1 MTAPAPLSLD
11 GRVAV
16 VTGAARGIGRAIATL
31 FLEQGATVIA
41 GDVAPVAIDHPN
53 VVTCP
58 CDVRRERDMA
68 ALMARAIDGH
78 GRIDCLVN
86 NAAAPGAIDGVATL
100 APERFDE
107 TISTVLRS
115 VYLGMHFA
123 LPGLRRSAGG
133 SIVNVGST
141 SALVAAPVLQ
151 AYGAAKAA
159 VAMLTRNAALELAP
173 LGIRV
178 NCLCPGGIATAMY
191 GIAAGLDPEAAEAAR
206 DEIAANLAALQ
217 PLGRAGRPEEVASA
231 ALFLASEG
239 ASYVTGQVIAVDGG
253 MSVGR
258 AMPAGT
264 EPRDFFRR
272 VAGIS

>member
-1 MTAPAPLSLD
+1 MPLRRAAGGGYGGAD
-11 GRVAV
+11 GARDRRPWPDRLPGQQRR
-16 VTGAARGIGRAIATL
+16 GA
-31 FLEQGATVIA
+31 
-41 GDVAPVAIDHPN
+41 
-53 VVTCP
+53 
-58 CDVRRERDMA
+58 
-68 ALMARAIDGH
+68 
-78 GRIDCLVN
+78 
-86 NAAAPGAIDGVATL
+86 GAIDGVATL

-107 TISTVLRS
+107 TVSTVLRS

-133 SIVNVGST
+133 SIVNLGST

-239 ASYVTGQVIAVDGG
+239 QATS
-253 MSVGR
+253 
-258 AMPAGT
+258 PARSSPST
-264 EPRDFFRR
+264 
-272 VAGIS
+272 AG